1 MTCGDP
7 VAREF
12 RCITLVAS
20 SASISSGAY
29 TRDQLDEPPRTLEWR
44 AWPVA
49 QGDRVLI
56 PPPDPGTAQT
66 AAFVDS
72 VPANTFYVRG
82 TVGMSTTDG
91 ASGGKPIAYRLTLGE
106 AWQRIRLDQ
115 HAEADVRAYLD
126 AVFAS
131 VPPEQAEA
139 ARGLI
144 EGRLTTQI
152 MAGRAKGGIDFYIP
166 APNVGR
172 GPLPALTIMA
182 AEVKIP
188 TAAVPEPADVVA
200 RVAASNPTAR
210 TGVIA
215 GMPAVRIDRSAG
227 VDDSA
232 AGGPEAEGEGENDE
246 KTASGPRHIEYV
258 VPVAGDPDH
267 RWLSIAL
274 TGQAGPGGDEAKV
287 DAAVAAF
294 DQAVAELAWE

>member
-1 MTCGDP
+1 MMSP
-7 VAREF
+7 PE
-12 RCITLVAS
+12 
-20 SASISSGAY
+20 GA
-29 TRDQLDEPPRTLEWR
+29 
-44 AWPVA
+44 A
-49 QGDRVLI
+49 
-56 PPPDPGTAQT
+56 
-66 AAFVDS
+66 
-72 VPANTFYVRG
+72 
-82 TVGMSTTDG
+82 
-91 ASGGKPIAYRLTLGE
+91 GGKPIAYRLVLGE
-106 AWQRIRLDQ
+106 AWQRIRLDE
-115 HAEADVRAYLD
+115 HAGADVRAYLD

-166 APNVGR
+166 APNVGH

-210 TGVIA
+210 TGVIG

-227 VDDSA
+227 VDAD
-232 AGGPEAEGEGENDE
+232 GGPAGPGSGSSGSSGASGSSESEDDDE
-246 KTASGPRHIEYV
+246 QATGGPRHIEYV

>member
-1 MTCGDP
+1 MP
-7 VAREF
+7 
-12 RCITLVAS
+12 
-20 SASISSGAY
+20 
-29 TRDQLDEPPRTLEWR
+29 
-44 AWPVA
+44 
-49 QGDRVLI
+49 
-56 PPPDPGTAQT
+56 
-66 AAFVDS
+66 
-72 VPANTFYVRG
+72 
-82 TVGMSTTDG
+82 TTDET
-91 ASGGKPIAYRLTLGE
+91 SDSNPITYRLPLGE
-106 AWQRIRLDQ
+106 AWQRIRLNE
-115 HAEADVRAYLD
+115 HAGTDVRAYLD

-166 APNVGR
+166 APNVGH

-188 TAAVPEPADVVA
+188 TTAVPEPADVVA

-227 VDDSA
+227 VEAGDSPAGPASESEDDDGQT
-232 AGGPEAEGEGENDE
+232 AG
-246 KTASGPRHIEYV
+246 GPRHIEYV
-258 VPVAGDPDH
+258 VPVAGDPEH

-274 TGQAGPGGDEAKV
+274 TGQAGPGGDEEKV